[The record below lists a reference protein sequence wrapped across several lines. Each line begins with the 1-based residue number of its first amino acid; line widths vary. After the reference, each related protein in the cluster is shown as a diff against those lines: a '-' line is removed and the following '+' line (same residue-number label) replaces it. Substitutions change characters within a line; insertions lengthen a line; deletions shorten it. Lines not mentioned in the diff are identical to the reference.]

1 MDNNVTTL
9 PPADKWF
16 PYTETEY
23 NELKSIAATIT
34 THIPN
39 DKVDW
44 VWSNHN
50 RINGNNETRPCTC
63 GSAAGHW
70 ARAMETIRS
79 FIKRIEG

>member
-23 NELKSIAATIT
+23 NELKTIAATIT

-70 ARAMETIRS
+70 ARAMETIRG